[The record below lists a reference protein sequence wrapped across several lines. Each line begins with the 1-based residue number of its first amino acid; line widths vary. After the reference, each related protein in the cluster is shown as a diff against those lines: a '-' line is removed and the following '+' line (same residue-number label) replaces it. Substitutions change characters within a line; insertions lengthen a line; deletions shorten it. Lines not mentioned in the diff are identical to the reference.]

1 MADDL
6 LPRLMTYCPTA
17 QLKLLSFDAI
27 GTHLLHDPSDV
38 DDKKVQPTS
47 GAFPNNHRLRALRW
61 PKTTTT
67 ADEPFISLDVELCP
81 GDPSTFSEDT
91 WTLLAPTK
99 DCVSFLSVPEKLRK
113 RIPRGGVHSCSF
125 PRSQWI
131 AAQSQEGNHIPR
143 GSSRTSSEGIW
154 TTPNTF

>member
-1 MADDL
+1 MRSEHISCTT
-6 LPRLMTYCPTA
+6 PC
-17 QLKLLSFDAI
+17 
-27 GTHLLHDPSDV
+27 DV

-143 GSSRTSSEGIW
+143 APVVPPQKVSGPPQTPSEKVLGALG
-154 TTPNTF
+154 